1 MHKINK
7 PQDTVRLPAWL
18 RKRRNFIFVLHD
30 SMLSSA
36 SSERFV
42 CMIAIGR
49 AFIPL
54 CIIYCFVPEY
64 HVNCM
69 TVIRG
74 VTLVFVQDWG
84 LSNELHA
91 LPCPGTQAYLLGVI
105 PLWCCLI
112 FKGKRELLQ
121 TGKKNRRSKTTDTY
135 LGVDKIIFGDDFFV
149 FVSVEQKE
157 FCRILYTN

>member
-18 RKRRNFIFVLHD
+18 RKRRSFIFVLHD

-91 LPCPGTQAYLLGVI
+91 LSCPDTQAYLLGVI

-112 FKGKRELLQ
+112 FKEKRELLR
-121 TGKKNRRSKTTDTY
+121 TEKKQAEQNNGHLPRSWKNYIRRRF
-135 LGVDKIIFGDDFFV
+135 LR
-149 FVSVEQKE
+149 
-157 FCRILYTN
+157 FC

>member
-1 MHKINK
+1 MHKISYK
-7 PQDTVRLPAWL
+7 IPFGCLPDCA
-18 RKRRNFIFVLHD
+18 NGVIFIFVLHD

-74 VTLVFVQDWG
+74 VTLVFVQD
-84 LSNELHA
+84 
-91 LPCPGTQAYLLGVI
+91 
-105 PLWCCLI
+105 
-112 FKGKRELLQ
+112 
-121 TGKKNRRSKTTDTY
+121 
-135 LGVDKIIFGDDFFV
+135 
-149 FVSVEQKE
+149 
-157 FCRILYTN
+157 